1 MSDAKI
7 PAGWYPD
14 PQDTTSDPR
23 PERWWDGTGWTAT
36 TRPVAPNSDDRTDD
50 PEDTAVLGGPGTVIE
65 GEVLHS
71 GPAVRFPEPPTE
83 AVPPVDSL
91 AGGPAYG
98 SMDWSQPVARKP
110 SLFKRIS
117 RPVLITAAVAGLL
130 GLAVGSGV
138 TYLAVHQ
145 DSRQQ
150 ASALQQPNPVPPGH
164 KRGGGSGGSGG
175 VPGFPGLGGGAG
187 ASGGGSGTLP
197 GIPGLGGGSGG
208 LGGGNQAI
216 DLNNKIVLPV
226 PAGWTGGTGGDGSA
240 VLTIGAYTCPG
251 APASGGSGGTGGT
264 GGSGGSGGAATCS
277 LGGAN
282 TGQLKGTDVAA
293 AAKADITAAAN
304 ESYPNSK
311 GHTELKSQ
319 AVTVDGRSGY
329 LVRWKVS
336 ASQGN
341 DGYVETVVFPSSTS
355 GTLISLHLGFDIAA
369 KAPDVS
375 VMDTIVSGVTDFTG
389 SITGGGG
396 AATGGAST

>member
-23 PERWWDGTGWTAT
+23 PERWWDGSGWTAT
-36 TRPVAPNSDDRTDD
+36 TRPVAPNSDD
-50 PEDTAVLGGPGTVIE
+50 DTAVLSGPGTVIE
-65 GEVLHS
+65 GEVLQS
-71 GPAVRFPEPPTE
+71 GPAVRFPDPPTE
-83 AVPPVDSL
+83 AVPPVDAL
-91 AGGPAYG
+91 AGGPADDPAYHAV
-98 SMDWSQPVARKP
+98 DWSQPVARKP
-110 SLFKRIS
+110 SLLKRIS

-138 TYLAVHQ
+138 TYLAVHN
-145 DSRQQ
+145 DGHQQ
-150 ASALQQPNPVPPGH
+150 TTALPRPNPAPPGH
-164 KRGGGSGGSGG
+164 LRGGGAGGSGGSL
-175 VPGFPGLGGGAG
+175 PGFPGLGGGAG
-187 ASGGGSGTLP
+187 ASGGGSGALP
-197 GIPGLGGGSGG
+197 GMPGLGGSGG

-251 APASGGSGGTGGT
+251 APSSGGSGG
-264 GGSGGSGGAATCS
+264 SGGAGGGAATCS

-282 TGQLKGTDVAA
+282 TGQLQGTDVAA

-389 SITGGGG
+389 SIPGGGG
-396 AATGGAST
+396 SGAAGGGGTGGAST

>member
-36 TRPVAPNSDDRTDD
+36 TRPGTRNSED
-50 PEDTAVLGGPGTVIE
+50 DTAVLSGGPATVIE
-65 GEVLHS
+65 GEVLQS

-83 AVPPVDSL
+83 AVPPVDVLS
-91 AGGPAYG
+91 GGHAEG
-98 SMDWSQPVARKP
+98 GVDWSQPVARKP
-110 SLFKRIS
+110 SLLKRIS
-117 RPVLITAAVAGLL
+117 RPVLVTAAVAGLL

-138 TYLAVHQ
+138 TYLAVHK
-145 DSRQQ
+145 DGNQQ
-150 ASALQQPNPVPPGH
+150 SVASQQQNPVPPGH
-164 KRGGGSGGSGG
+164 KRGGGTGSGSTGG
-175 VPGFPGLGGGAG
+175 VPGFPGTSGGAG
-187 ASGGGSGTLP
+187 ASGGGSGALP
-197 GIPGLGGGSGG
+197 GIPGLGGSGGGGG
-208 LGGGNQAI
+208 LGGLGSNQAI

-226 PAGWTGGTGGDGSA
+226 PSGWTGGTGNDGSA
-240 VLTIGAYTCPG
+240 VLTIGSYTCPG
-251 APASGGSGGTGGT
+251 ASSG
-264 GGSGGSGGAATCS
+264 GGSGGSGGSSGSTATCS

-282 TGQLKGTDVAA
+282 TGQLQGTDVAA

-311 GHTELKSQ
+311 GHTELESQ

-355 GTLISLHLGFDIAA
+355 GTLITLHLGFDIAA

-389 SITGGGG
+389 SITGGGS
-396 AATGGAST
+396 AGGSAGGTST